1 MTVFSASFLLFLV
14 MDPFGNIPFF
24 LAALK
29 EVEPQRQKKIVIREL
44 LIALAVL
51 VVFLFFGQYILKLLG
66 ISEPSLTMSGGIILF
81 LIAIKMIFPQQGG
94 LHEES
99 VGGEPFIVPL
109 AIPYVAGPSAMAA
122 LLFIMS
128 REPERWLE
136 WLAALL
142 LTWLVSG
149 SIIFMGTGLR
159 RFLGK
164 RGLVAIERLMGM
176 ILITIAVQMLMTGIA
191 KFLTSIE
198 KL

>member
-1 MTVFSASFLLFLV
+1 MTIFSASLLLFLV

-24 LAALK
+24 LTALK
-29 EVEPQRQKKIVIREL
+29 NVEPHRQKRIIVREL
-44 LIALAVL
+44 LIALVVL
-51 VVFLFFGQYILKLLG
+51 VLFLFFGQYILKMLG

-81 LIAIKMIFPQQGG
+81 LIAIKMIFPSPGG
-94 LHEES
+94 MYEEATE
-99 VGGEPFIVPL
+99 GEPFIVPL

-128 REPERWLE
+128 REPDRWLE

-149 SIIFMGTGLR
+149 TIIFLSTGLG

-176 ILITIAVQMLMTGIA
+176 ILITIAVQMLMTGIT
-191 KFLTSIE
+191 KFLTT
-198 KL
+198 LP